1 MSEYLTL
8 DEAADYLRRPVDTLR
23 HWRKQGYGPKAA
35 RVGRGLLY
43 RRAEIDAWV
52 AQQEREQ
59 QAERAQP
66 A

>member
-1 MSEYLTL
+1 MTEYLTL

-23 HWRKQGYGPKAA
+23 YWRKRGIGPKAA

-43 RRAEIDAWV
+43 RKAELDRFV
-52 AQQEREQ
+52 QEREDQ
-59 QAERAQP
+59 DARP